1 MNSVLDDNKFLTLSN
16 GERIQIPPNVRIM
29 FEVETLKY
37 ATLATV
43 SRCGMVWFS
52 EEVIAP
58 RMIFSHY
65 LERLKQD
72 DYDKIP
78 KTIEEKKD

>member
-1 MNSVLDDNKFLTLSN
+1 
-16 GERIQIPPNVRIM
+16 
-29 FEVETLKY
+29 
-37 ATLATV
+37 
-43 SRCGMVWFS
+43 MVWFS

-65 LERLKQD
+65 LERLKQE

-78 KTIEEKKD
+78 KVEAEKKE